1 MEFWRRNLYNLWI
14 AQFLAMAGMSM
25 VIPFLPYYIRDLGVT
40 DPNELEKWS
49 GLVFSGPFVLSF
61 ILTPVWGM
69 LGDKYGKKPM
79 VMRAVVGLAI
89 SQLLIGLSQNV
100 FQLFVFRMVQ
110 GGISGFIA
118 SSLALVS
125 SNTPREHSGYAIGV
139 LQSSIS
145 SGNVIGPMLGGF
157 LADLTSHRTVFFITS
172 GLCVV
177 SSVLVY
183 FFVRE
188 QVVKSEKKPYNV
200 FQNYK
205 YVFSNAQLRLAMISI
220 TLVQIS
226 ISVSQPIFALFIEGF
241 KTETQYLST
250 LAGSIFGVMGV
261 FTVISSPWWGKRNDS
276 GKYKRNL
283 FLAITGASIAYMLH
297 VVISN
302 PYQLFPIRA
311 FLGFCIGGII
321 PVFYS
326 YINKNIS
333 MDRKGGVMGIASS
346 STLFGNL
353 LGPLLCTAL
362 VMNIANKYIFLTA
375 GLMMLINGLVVLRNI
390 KDIPNKADVI
400 ESIDSDIKLSTE
412 QIVMNEKRQREKFLN
427 DKVLN
432 DNK

>member
-172 GLCVV
+172 GLCVI

-188 QVVKSEKKPYNV
+188 QVVKSEKKTYNV

-241 KTETQYLST
+241 KTETEYLST

-261 FTVISSPWWGKRNDS
+261 FTVIASPWWGRRNDS
-276 GKYKRNL
+276 GKFKRNL
-283 FLAITGASIAYMLH
+283 FLAITGASIAYMMHSL
-297 VVISN
+297 ITN

-353 LGPLLCTAL
+353 LGPLLCTLL
-362 VMNIANKYIFLTA
+362 VMNFENKYIFLTA
-375 GLMMLINGLVVLRNI
+375 GLMMLVNGIIVLRNI

-412 QIVMNEKRQREKFLN
+412 QIELNEKRRLEKLN
-427 DKVLN
+427 QT
-432 DNK
+432 

>member
-61 ILTPVWGM
+61 MLTPVWGM

-145 SGNVIGPMLGGF
+145 SGNVIGPMIGGF

-172 GLCVV
+172 GLCVI

-188 QVVKSEKKPYNV
+188 QVVKKEKITYNV

-220 TLVQIS
+220 TLVQVS

-241 KTETQYLST
+241 NTETQYLST

-261 FTVISSPWWGKRNDS
+261 FTIIASPWWGKRNDS

-283 FLAITGASIAYMLH
+283 FLAITGASIAYMMHSL
-297 VVISN
+297 ISN

-333 MDRKGGVMGIASS
+333 LDIEAPSILAAS
-346 STLFGNL
+346 
-353 LGPLLCTAL
+353 
-362 VMNIANKYIFLTA
+362 M
-375 GLMMLINGLVVLRNI
+375 
-390 KDIPNKADVI
+390 IPNGSSLK
-400 ESIDSDIKLSTE
+400 
-412 QIVMNEKRQREKFLN
+412 
-427 DKVLN
+427 
-432 DNK
+432 